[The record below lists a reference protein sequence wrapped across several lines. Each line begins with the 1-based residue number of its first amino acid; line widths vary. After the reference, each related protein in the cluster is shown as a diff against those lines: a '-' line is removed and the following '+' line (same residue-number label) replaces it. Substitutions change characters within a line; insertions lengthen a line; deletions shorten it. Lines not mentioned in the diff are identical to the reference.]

1 MSNSQT
7 VKSETAKTSPAV
19 ILKLLRPRQW
29 TKNFIAFAPALFAK
43 ALLSPAVFVD
53 VSVCVAALCFI
64 SGSVYVFND
73 ILDIEADKKH
83 PTKCNRPIASGKIS
97 VSAAFTVGCL
107 SLVLSFL
114 LAYLVRPALCLVI
127 LAYILLQVAYVT
139 KLKHRVILDVFSIAA
154 GFVLRA
160 VAGAAA
166 ASSTSSAIVDM
177 LGLASSPALGGA
189 QVGASG
195 HEILLSPWFLICTSM
210 GALFLA
216 LEKRKAEFKFL
227 GADAAGHRQVLGKY
241 TPALILRMEA
251 IIVPTLVTAYCLY
264 SFNSTYGPWMM
275 ISVPPVLYGIMRYMV
290 LSERDTTTGS
300 PEEVLLKDRPIQ
312 NTVLL
317 WVASCLAVVYG
328 DLSTHLHNLIR
339 FIDGLRFH

>member
-1 MSNSQT
+1 
-7 VKSETAKTSPAV
+7 
-19 ILKLLRPRQW
+19 
-29 TKNFIAFAPALFAK
+29 
-43 ALLSPAVFVD
+43 
-53 VSVCVAALCFI
+53 
-64 SGSVYVFND
+64 
-73 ILDIEADKKH
+73 
-83 PTKCNRPIASGKIS
+83 
-97 VSAAFTVGCL
+97 
-107 SLVLSFL
+107 
-114 LAYLVRPALCLVI
+114 
-127 LAYILLQVAYVT
+127 
-139 KLKHRVILDVFSIAA
+139 
-154 GFVLRA
+154 
-160 VAGAAA
+160 
-166 ASSTSSAIVDM
+166 
-177 LGLASSPALGGA
+177 
-189 QVGASG
+189 
-195 HEILLSPWFLICTSM
+195 M

>member
-1 MSNSQT
+1 M
-7 VKSETAKTSPAV
+7 KSDTSKASPGV

-43 ALLSPAVFVD
+43 ALLNPAVFVD

-97 VSAAFTVGCL
+97 VQAAFTVGLL

-166 ASSTSSAIVDM
+166 ASSTSSAIVEM
-177 LGLASSPALGGA
+177 LGLATTPVTAGGA
-189 QVGASG
+189 GG

-264 SFNSTYGPWMM
+264 SFNSSYGPWMM

-312 NTVLL
+312 NTVLI
-317 WVASCLAVVYG
+317 WVASCVAVVYG

-339 FIDGLRFH
+339 FIDGLRLH